1 MGARLHAGSARGQCH
16 HFCTIPCHL
25 HLLTSLNHSSGNT
38 TAVITD
44 PVCGSVEN
52 SREPGLGKAP
62 RASVSRVLVPPEAAP
77 SRLLTGTGAQTQSI
91 RKLGLVSKLSVSALE
106 LIPSLIS
113 STTLCRDQ
121 LCPRHRGLSEEG

>member
-1 MGARLHAGSARGQCH
+1 MGTRLHASSAHGQGH
-16 HFCTIPCHL
+16 RFCMIPRHL
-25 HLLTSLNHSSGNT
+25 HLFTSLNHSSGNT

-52 SREPGLGKAP
+52 NREPGFGKAP
-62 RASVSRVLVPPEAAP
+62 RASLRWVSVPPEAAP
-77 SRLLTGTGAQTQSI
+77 SLLLMGTGAQTRSI
-91 RKLGLVSKLSVSALE
+91 RKLGLVSKLSVSACE

-121 LCPRHRGLSEEG
+121 LCPRHRGSSEEG